1 MSNFNKENR
10 KKLFEKLE
18 DNSIA
23 IFFADEAPIKR
34 GDEFYPF
41 SPERNFLYL
50 TGLDNQR
57 LILVM
62 TKAKGEEAEALFIER
77 FDEIKAKWVGAVIRE
92 NECREKTEIENIMFL
107 DEFEEE
113 ISSLIFN
120 KRIDNIYL
128 NLENR
133 YLKSKTP
140 EFDFAK
146 KIKENYPYV
155 NIKNSYPI
163 LSELRTVKTDEEIE
177 NIKKA
182 IDITCE
188 GIYEMM
194 KYAKGGMYEYEIEAY
209 FDFVLKKNGVRDKA
223 FNTIAASGEN
233 ATVLHY
239 SDNNSKTNENDL
251 ILFDVGASYNYYS
264 GDITRTFPVSGKFTP
279 RQKEIYNIVLEGQ
292 KLIIDTIKAG
302 IEFKSLNE
310 TLKAFY
316 AKKLKEIGLIKADSE
331 VSKYYYHGVSHL
343 LGLETHDVGR
353 HNEGL
358 LKEGMVLTVEPGLY
372 IKEEKIGIRIEDD
385 VVVTKDGCRVLS
397 ENMIKSVEDIESF
410 FEENNIYLKK

>member
-1 MSNFNKENR
+1 MSNFYKENR

-23 IFFADEAPIKR
+23 IFFAGEAPIKR

-41 SPERNFLYL
+41 SPERNFFYL

-57 LILVM
+57 LILAM
-62 TKAKGEEAEALFIER
+62 SKINGIENERLFIER

-92 NECREKTEIENIMFL
+92 NECIEKTEINDIMFL

-120 KRIDNIYL
+120 KRINNIYL

-133 YLKSKTP
+133 YLKMQTP
-140 EFDFAK
+140 EFAFAK
-146 KIKENYPYV
+146 KLKENYPYI
-155 NIKNSYPI
+155 NIKNIYPT
-163 LSELRTVKTDEEIE
+163 LSELRTVKSEEEIQ

-182 IDITCE
+182 IDITCD

-223 FNTIAASGEN
+223 FNTIAAAGKN
-233 ATVLHY
+233 ATILHY
-239 SDNNSKTNENDL
+239 SENNSKTEENDL
-251 ILFDVGASYNYYS
+251 ILFDVGAAFNYYS
-264 GDITRTFPVSGKFTP
+264 GDITRTFPVSGKFTL
-279 RQKEIYNIVLEGQ
+279 RQKQIYNIVLEGQ
-292 KLIIDTIKAG
+292 ALIINTIKAG

-316 AKKLKEIGLIKADSE
+316 AKKLKEIGLIKEDSE

-372 IKEEKIGIRIEDD
+372 IEEENIGIRIEDD
-385 VVVTKDGCRVLS
+385 VVVTKDGCKVLS
-397 ENMIKSVEDIESF
+397 ENMIKSVEDIENF
-410 FEENNIYLKK
+410 FAKNNVYCKK